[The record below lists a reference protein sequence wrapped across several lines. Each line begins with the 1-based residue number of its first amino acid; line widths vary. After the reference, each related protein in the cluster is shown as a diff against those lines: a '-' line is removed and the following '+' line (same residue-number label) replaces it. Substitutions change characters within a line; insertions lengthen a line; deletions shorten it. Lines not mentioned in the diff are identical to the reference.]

1 MTLPVYAVTNWLPL
15 TGLGRIVPACN
26 NQRMPGTSDSTAA
39 PQPSL
44 KRSLSLPLVTF
55 YGLGNILGAGI
66 YVLIGKVVAYAG
78 MFAPLSFLVA
88 SLLAGLT
95 AFTYAELAARFPLS
109 AGEAVYVQEGIGL
122 ESVSAL
128 VGMLIIFAGIVSAAT
143 ILRGFAGYLQ
153 VFVPVPE
160 VAAIGV
166 LVLLLGGLAAWGI
179 SESVAVAALI
189 TVIEISGLLLII
201 WVAAPALTLVQ
212 PVAADFVPL
221 LNPGVWQGIM
231 VGGFLAFYAFIG
243 FEDMVN
249 VAEEVKHPRRNLPR
263 AILAALAVAVVL
275 YFTVALVAV
284 SSVPGD
290 RLAGSDAPL
299 AFVYRHVTG
308 REPVVI
314 TIISMFAVIN
324 GALIQII
331 MASRVCYGMGRKG
344 WLPVLFAR
352 VHGVTRTPVIAT
364 LMVAV
369 VVLVMALWLPLE
381 TLAKATSY
389 LLLLVFSLINLA
401 LWRLKRA
408 GPQPAGIIHV
418 PRWVPAS
425 GFVASVSFVLMQAL
439 FDLGG

>member
-1 MTLPVYAVTNWLPL
+1 
-15 TGLGRIVPACN
+15 
-26 NQRMPGTSDSTAA
+26 
-39 PQPSL
+39 
-44 KRSLSLPLVTF
+44 
-55 YGLGNILGAGI
+55 
-66 YVLIGKVVAYAG
+66 VLIGKVVAYAG
-78 MFAPLSFLVA
+78 VFAPLSFLVA

-128 VGMLIIFAGIVSAAT
+128 VGLLIIFAGIVSAAT

-153 VFVPVPE
+153 VFTPVPDA
-160 VAAIGV
+160 AAIGV

-179 SESVAVAALI
+179 GESVAVAALI
-189 TVIEISGLLLII
+189 TVIEIGGLLLIV
-201 WVAAPALTLVQ
+201 WVAAPALSLVQ
-212 PVAADFVPL
+212 PEAADFAPL
-221 LNPGVWQGIM
+221 LGPGVWQGIL

-249 VAEEVKHPRRNLPR
+249 VAEEVQHPRRNLPR
-263 AILAALAVAVVL
+263 AILAALAVAVLL
-275 YFTVALVAV
+275 YFIVALVAV
-284 SSVPGD
+284 ASVPGD
-290 RLAGSDAPL
+290 RLAASEAPL
-299 AFVYRHVTG
+299 AFIYQYVTG

-369 VVLVMALWLPLE
+369 LVLVMALWLPVE

-389 LLLLVFSLINLA
+389 FLLVVFSLINMA

-408 GPQPAGIIHV
+408 GTQPPGIIHV

-425 GFVASVSFVLMQAL
+425 GFVASAAFLLMQSL
-439 FDLGG
+439 FDLT